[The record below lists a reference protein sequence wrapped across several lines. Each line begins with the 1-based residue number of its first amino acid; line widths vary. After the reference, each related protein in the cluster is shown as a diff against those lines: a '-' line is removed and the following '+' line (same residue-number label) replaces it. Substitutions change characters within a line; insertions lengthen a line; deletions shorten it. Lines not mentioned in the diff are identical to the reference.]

1 MNSLLAEAVWYV
13 IDGYN
18 SRINENPKDDSDDFV
33 YYYIEVDNYKF
44 KFYKSL
50 LTDRWWVEFLKDELI
65 SIEKDIISCTAN
77 DYYNCKNSII
87 SERILT
93 RLKNKIT

>member
-13 IDGYN
+13 IDGFN
-18 SRINENPKDDSDDFV
+18 SRFDENPEEDSKDFV
-33 YYYIEVDNYKF
+33 YYHIEVDNYKF

-50 LTDRWWVEFLKDELI
+50 ITNRWWVEFINDELI
-65 SIEKDIISCTAN
+65 SIEKDIISCTEK
-77 DYYNCKNSII
+77 DYYSCKNSII